1 MCSLYVACER
11 RSAWLSVLIEMNST
25 LFIPDCTMRLMAFP
39 PPPPTPTTLIETT
52 FSLSLAMS
60 KFINIAV
67 PPVQFYKM
75 ESCKTLIIQTR
86 NSIYY

>member
-1 MCSLYVACER
+1 
-11 RSAWLSVLIEMNST
+11 MNST